1 MNSDA
6 TSANNAEEP
15 QQQAQAQAQHQQEQ
29 AQAQYSG
36 FRPRYR
42 QRPHYNNN
50 NNRYRQF
57 PRYPPPPFQGP
68 LGPQV
73 PHGFVPFVHTG
84 YDPNQNQYP
93 MVHLMEV
100 PPPLP
105 LSFSPPPLQPT
116 APSNE
121 HDHDPQHHS
130 RDGRF
135 VNRYNPNM
143 NQHPHPS
150 YSVFC
155 SYCRMKGHHISDCRR
170 TKRRICNYWSQGVC
184 KYMNASPLC
193 PFAHGQGDIRRR
205 PRTTTTTT
213 PEPEPVPVTD
223 SNSNPTIVE
232 SGSASELDLDD
243 ESAAASEPILA

>member
-15 QQQAQAQAQHQQEQ
+15 QQQAQAQAQAQHQQEQ

-57 PRYPPPPFQGP
+57 PRYPPPPFQ
-68 LGPQV
+68 GPQV

-213 PEPEPVPVTD
+213 PDPEPVPVTD